1 MGKKS
6 DIVLRSFH
14 GNSSTMQD
22 SMLVECTYS
31 MAELLDQQTDQQT
44 LATFKVSKQV
54 SKYEGSN
61 SWKSGLT
68 SKQTIGL
75 VSAHAFVTDLIC

>member
-6 DIVLRSFH
+6 DMDLHSFH

-31 MAELLDQQTDQQT
+31 TVELLDQQT

-61 SWKSGLT
+61 SWKFGLT
-68 SKQTIGL
+68 SKQTIG
-75 VSAHAFVTDLIC
+75 